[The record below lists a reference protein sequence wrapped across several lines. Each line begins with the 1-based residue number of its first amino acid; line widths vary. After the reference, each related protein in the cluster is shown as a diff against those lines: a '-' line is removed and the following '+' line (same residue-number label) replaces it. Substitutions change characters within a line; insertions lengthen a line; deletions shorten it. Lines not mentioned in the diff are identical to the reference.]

1 MIYEVIRE
9 IKNECGNNQMR
20 DVFFDEVEMD
30 DPDVW
35 IRTEEPHAE
44 SIERDDSPKG
54 LRYRVFSHGLFTE
67 YTLTPAE

>member
-54 LRYRVFSHGLFTE
+54 LR
-67 YTLTPAE
+67 

>member
-9 IKNECGNNQMR
+9 IKNQCGNNQMR
-20 DVFFDEVEMD
+20 DVFFDEIDME

-44 SIERDDSPKG
+44 SIERDDTPRG
-54 LRYRVFSHGLFTE
+54 IRYRVFSHGLFTE
-67 YTLTPAE
+67 YTVTLAE

>member
-20 DVFFDEVEMD
+20 DVFFDEVEME
-30 DPDVW
+30 DPDLW

-44 SIERDDSPKG
+44 SIERDESPAG
-54 LRYRVFSHGLFTE
+54 LKYRVFSHGLFTE
-67 YTLTPAE
+67 YTLTKAE